1 MPRPLLRPQG
11 DFPPAGLIR
20 RFAALFYD
28 FLLCVALVMV
38 VTLIYQQGLLRLIH
52 GGERLLAMSQAGAL
66 DRDPVLASLLL
77 LSLFGFF
84 AYFWVRTGQ
93 TLGMQVWSVRVQNA
107 DGTSISIWQALL
119 RFMVAIASWLCL
131 GLGFLWA
138 LGNRQRKTWHDIYSE
153 SVLVRLPKDAH
164 RK

>member
-93 TLGMQVWSVRVQNA
+93 TLGMQVWGVRVQNA

-164 RK
+164 KT

>member
-84 AYFWVRTGQ
+84 TYFWVRTGQ
-93 TLGMQVWSVRVQNA
+93 TLGMQVWGVRVQNA

>member
-93 TLGMQVWSVRVQNA
+93 TLGMQVWGVRVQNA

-138 LGNRQRKTWHDIYSE
+138 LGHRQRKTWHDIYSE

-164 RK
+164 KK

>member
-84 AYFWVRTGQ
+84 CYFWVRTGQ
-93 TLGMQVWSVRVQNA
+93 TLGMQVWGVRVQNA

-138 LGNRQRKTWHDIYSE
+138 LGNRQRKTWHDIY
-153 SVLVRLPKDAH
+153 
-164 RK
+164 